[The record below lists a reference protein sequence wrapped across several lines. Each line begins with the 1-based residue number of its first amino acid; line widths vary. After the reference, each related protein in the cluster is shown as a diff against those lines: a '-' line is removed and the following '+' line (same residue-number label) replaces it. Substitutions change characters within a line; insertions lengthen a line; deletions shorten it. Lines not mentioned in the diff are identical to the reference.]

1 MALERA
7 GGGGYFV
14 DFLFRGVTSV
24 DTSSGFSDSCTGDR
38 TEEPL
43 SNPWKDG
50 RGSGDVCGGGNGD
63 DCGGGGGGG
72 EFLGCGGGGAERS
85 GGGNCTEFLARKSL
99 FTSCSAR
106 IAACDC
112 S

>member
-1 MALERA
+1 MSR
-7 GGGGYFV
+7 
-14 DFLFRGVTSV
+14 
-24 DTSSGFSDSCTGDR
+24 GFSDSCTGDN
-38 TEEPL
+38 TEDPF
-43 SNPWKDG
+43 SKPWNDG
-50 RGSGDVCGGGNGD
+50 RGGGDA
-63 DCGGGGGGG
+63 CGGGGGSSGG

-106 IAACDC
+106 MAACDC